1 MKKII
6 LQALLLNLCSN
17 YYAQQLDTQTRDN
30 AGEYGANIKSGF
42 FQTVNPVNYPPG
54 ATNW

>member
-6 LQALLLNLCSN
+6 LQALLLGLCSN
-17 YYAQQLDTQTRDN
+17 YYAQQIGAETRND

-42 FQTVNPVNYPPG
+42 FQTSNPVNYPPG
-54 ATNW
+54 ATN